1 MNPVSTIFG
10 KAYPFGLKKKRRY
23 RRHHPGGMA
32 ENDQPHRLSWHWV
45 FFLLRQVM
53 TSQLYDS
60 VLRLLNFMVSL
71 RRLPPLSE
79 LSGDEERM
87 LFELRVL
94 WEKQGAL
101 SVADVYGLGIK
112 QSDST
117 SYRQLIA
124 LKNKGLL
131 AISVAE
137 VDKRRRDVIF
147 TKTAE
152 DLFSVIG

>member
-1 MNPVSTIFG
+1 M
-10 KAYPFGLKKKRRY
+10 
-23 RRHHPGGMA
+23 
-32 ENDQPHRLSWHWV
+32 
-45 FFLLRQVM
+45 LRM
-53 TSQLYDS
+53 
-60 VLRLLNFMVSL
+60 LNFIVSL

-94 WEKQGAL
+94 WDKQGSI
-101 SVADVYGLGIK
+101 SVADAYSLGVN

-131 AISVAE
+131 QISVAAD
-137 VDKRRRDVIF
+137 DKRRRDVSF

-152 DLFSVIG
+152 DLFSIID

>member
-1 MNPVSTIFG
+1 
-10 KAYPFGLKKKRRY
+10 
-23 RRHHPGGMA
+23 
-32 ENDQPHRLSWHWV
+32 
-45 FFLLRQVM
+45 M